1 MFFLRVL
8 LCVVTILWSGAPSVS
23 FADERAPV
31 DVIIDQA
38 RLIRLEGDAAQVIVG
53 NPAIADV
60 TAQDARLLVVTG
72 KSYGTTNLIA
82 LDAKGKE
89 ILSARLSVREGN
101 ARQITLYRG
110 TVRQSYHCAPDCLRV
125 LAIGDDKSRFDE
137 LADTVTKKFGV
148 VNSAVS
154 GR

>member
-8 LCVVTILWSGAPSVS
+8 LCVVTILWSGASGS
-23 FADERAPV
+23 LADGRAPV

-38 RLIRLEGDAAQVIVG
+38 WLIRLEADAAQIIVG

-82 LDAKGKE
+82 LDAQGKE

-148 VNSAVS
+148 VNSAVG

>member
-1 MFFLRVL
+1 MFILRIF
-8 LCVVTILWSGAPSVS
+8 LCVVTVLWSGASYVS
-23 FADERAPV
+23 FADELSSV
-31 DVIIDQA
+31 DVIIDEA
-38 RLIRLEGDAAQVIVG
+38 RLVRLKADAAQIIVG

-82 LDAKGKE
+82 LDAQGKE
-89 ILSARLSVREGN
+89 ILSVRLSVHEGD
-101 ARQITLYRG
+101 ARQITLFRG
-110 TVRQSYHCAPDCLRV
+110 TVRQSYHCAPGCLRV

-137 LADTVTKKFGV
+137 LADSVTRKFSV
-148 VNSAVS
+148 VNSAVG